1 MVRGSPAA
9 LSLETEETLG
19 QVLSSVIKTTY
30 LLKQI
35 ITDAQGFLG
44 LSLSYGYLMRY
55 GFG

>member
-19 QVLSSVIKTTY
+19 QVLSSVVKTTY

-44 LSLSYGYLMRY
+44 LSLSYGYLMSY

>member
-1 MVRGSPAA
+1 MVRSSPAA

-35 ITDAQGFLG
+35 ITDVQGFLG
-44 LSLSYGYLMRY
+44 LSLSHGYLMSY
-55 GFG
+55 GFE

>member
-1 MVRGSPAA
+1 MVRSSPAA